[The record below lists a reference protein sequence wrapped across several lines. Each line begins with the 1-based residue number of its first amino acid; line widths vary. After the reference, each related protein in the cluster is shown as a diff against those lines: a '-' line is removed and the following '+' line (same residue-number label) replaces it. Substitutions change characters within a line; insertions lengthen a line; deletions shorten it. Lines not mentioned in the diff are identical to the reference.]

1 MPLTD
6 IEELHRIFLR
16 QCTEEKHNVFMWAID
31 KYLPEAETMMKR
43 LGYKLHARIVWDK
56 LNGPSPAFT
65 IRFQTEYLL
74 WFYKPGNIVMPEK
87 DCRGK
92 YSTIIREGSTVHSR
106 KPQAAYRM
114 LEDMFRNRNK
124 IELFAR
130 TTRAGWDCF
139 GDEAKEADNDRC

>member
-1 MPLTD
+1 
-6 IEELHRIFLR
+6 
-16 QCTEEKHNVFMWAID
+16 
-31 KYLPEAETMMKR
+31 
-43 LGYKLHARIVWDK
+43 
-56 LNGPSPAFT
+56 
-65 IRFQTEYLL
+65 
-74 WFYKPGNIVMPEK
+74 MPEK

-114 LEDMFRNRNK
+114 LEDMFRSRNK

-130 TTRAGWDCF
+130 TARTGWDCF